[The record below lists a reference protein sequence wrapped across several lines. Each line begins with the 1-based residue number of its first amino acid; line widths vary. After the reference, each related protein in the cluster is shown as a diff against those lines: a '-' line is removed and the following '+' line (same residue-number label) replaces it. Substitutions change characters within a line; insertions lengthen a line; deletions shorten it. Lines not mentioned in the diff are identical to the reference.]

1 MNYRLISLFHSLLDD
16 LITGCRY
23 KNAHK
28 RADDIKDCVMPQVV
42 HGISTEVTVTESSV
56 VRLSRRLSNP
66 RCLYTSLN
74 ISLFRMMAINWS
86 AVQMF
91 KDNPDT
97 TVEAT
102 MLVRPRMKCKKIR
115 VMLSSMPL
123 ADMAPPKH
131 MAQMISQIVFII
143 PAIPRV
149 ETREF
154 RASLPVCICV
164 LS

>member
-1 MNYRLISLFHSLLDD
+1 
-16 LITGCRY
+16 
-23 KNAHK
+23 
-28 RADDIKDCVMPQVV
+28 MPQVV

-74 ISLFRMMAINWS
+74 ISLFRMMAMNWS

-154 RASLPVCICV
+154 KASLPVCICV

>member
-1 MNYRLISLFHSLLDD
+1 M
-16 LITGCRY
+16 
-23 KNAHK
+23 
-28 RADDIKDCVMPQVV
+28 
-42 HGISTEVTVTESSV
+42 
-56 VRLSRRLSNP
+56 
-66 RCLYTSLN
+66 
-74 ISLFRMMAINWS
+74 NWS

-131 MAQMISQIVFII
+131 MAANDQ
-143 PAIPRV
+143 PNRV
-149 ETREF
+149 HHPGHSPGRD
-154 RASLPVCICV
+154 
-164 LS
+164 

>member
-1 MNYRLISLFHSLLDD
+1 
-16 LITGCRY
+16 
-23 KNAHK
+23 
-28 RADDIKDCVMPQVV
+28 
-42 HGISTEVTVTESSV
+42 
-56 VRLSRRLSNP
+56 
-66 RCLYTSLN
+66 
-74 ISLFRMMAINWS
+74 MAINWS

-123 ADMAPPKH
+123 ADMPPPKH
-131 MAQMISQIVFII
+131 MAQMINQIVFII

>member
-1 MNYRLISLFHSLLDD
+1 
-16 LITGCRY
+16 
-23 KNAHK
+23 
-28 RADDIKDCVMPQVV
+28 
-42 HGISTEVTVTESSV
+42 
-56 VRLSRRLSNP
+56 
-66 RCLYTSLN
+66 
-74 ISLFRMMAINWS
+74 MMAMNWS

-154 RASLPVCICV
+154 RASLPVCIYV

>member
-1 MNYRLISLFHSLLDD
+1 
-16 LITGCRY
+16 
-23 KNAHK
+23 
-28 RADDIKDCVMPQVV
+28 
-42 HGISTEVTVTESSV
+42 
-56 VRLSRRLSNP
+56 
-66 RCLYTSLN
+66 
-74 ISLFRMMAINWS
+74 MAINWS

-154 RASLPVCICV
+154 RASLPVLESHQQAFDIGDNSAIRDPGN
-164 LS
+164 LQ